1 VLVSRRPRPKARKC
15 TGKTFPREGFSIFRV
30 RTSSQQFIYYKK
42 NRPNGRFFLF
52 LNFLED
58 LTLAGEWV
66 ELLEFELA
74 IHLLLILAREEN
86 VPGRALYLYEIDL

>member
-42 NRPNGRFFLF
+42 NRPN
-52 LNFLED
+52 NVLED